1 MRSVT
6 AILKCRLSVVR
17 RGSKTKNQTYTW
29 SKTKT
34 EERLAKI
41 QNQRLSDAKAETN
54 PLDLP

>member
-1 MRSVT
+1 MRPVT

-17 RGSKTKNQTYTW
+17 RGSKTKNQAYTW

-54 PLDLP
+54 PSDLP